1 MFPWR
6 SRKKKKSVEPRSRE
20 QSRANSELSFELG
33 LTLSLQ
39 WFCKI
44 PFSEPT
50 YFELKVL
57 IAELV
62 PLESQKKKICW
73 TSQQGTE
80 QSIFRVIFW
89 TRFNIITPIIL
100 QNTIFRTILFRIEG
114 FDSWTCSY
122 GKPKKKIF
130 STSQQGTEQS
140 IFRFIFW
147 IRFEIITT
155 MILQIPPSA
164 PTFSNWNFW

>member
-1 MFPWR
+1 MFGIITAMIVRNAIFRTNLFWIEGFDR
-6 SRKKKKSVEPRSRE
+6 WTC
-20 QSRANSELSFELG
+20 SFGKPE
-33 LTLSLQ
+33 
-39 WFCKI
+39 
-44 PFSEPT
+44 
-50 YFELKVL
+50 
-57 IAELV
+57 
-62 PLESQKKKICW
+62 KKICW